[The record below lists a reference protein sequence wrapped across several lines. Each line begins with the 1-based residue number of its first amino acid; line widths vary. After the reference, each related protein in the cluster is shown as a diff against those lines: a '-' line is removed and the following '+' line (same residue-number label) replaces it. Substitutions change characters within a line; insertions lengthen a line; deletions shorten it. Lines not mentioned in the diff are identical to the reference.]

1 MSIAKLAHYSIRST
15 QLEASRKFYVEVLGL
30 REGFRPPFDF
40 PGHWLYRGGDEA
52 EFGVV
57 HLIGVDKDDP
67 QGLDD
72 YLGAKGEDTLHG
84 SAAVDHLAFLATNL
98 PDMHRRLDEA
108 GCVFRERT
116 VPSLGLHQV
125 FVEDPSGVIIE
136 LNYPSHEA
144 TRA

>member
-1 MSIAKLAHYSIRST
+1 MSIAKPRPLFDPQHPARSLAQVLCRGPRTARRFPATLRLSRPLALPRS
-15 QLEASRKFYVEVLGL
+15 
-30 REGFRPPFDF
+30 
-40 PGHWLYRGGDEA
+40 DEA

-72 YLGAKGEDTLHG
+72 YLGAKGEDTLYG

>member
-15 QLEASRKFYVEVLGL
+15 RLEASRKFYVEVLGL

-57 HLIGVDKDDP
+57 HLIGIDKDDP

-72 YLGAKGEDTLHG
+72 YLGAKGEETLYG

-98 PDMHRRLDEA
+98 PDMHRRLDQA

-125 FVEDPSGVIIE
+125 FVEDPSGVTIE